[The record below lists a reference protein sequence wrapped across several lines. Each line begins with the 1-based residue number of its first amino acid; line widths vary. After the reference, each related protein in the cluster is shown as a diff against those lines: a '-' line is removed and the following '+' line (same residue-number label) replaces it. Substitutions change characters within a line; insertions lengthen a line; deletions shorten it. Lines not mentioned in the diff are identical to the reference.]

1 MIENKKSQSFLQG
14 ALILTVSAIVVK
26 VIGVLFRI
34 PLANILGGVGMSYF
48 STAYDLFLP
57 IYSLAVT
64 GLGVAVSRLVSENI
78 TKNNKQGVEAV
89 YRASRKLFLLIGII
103 GAAFILCL
111 APYFVQKIYNPAALL
126 SVVAIVPAVV
136 FSCIS
141 AIYRGFY
148 QGQQNMIPTA
158 VSQILESVIK
168 LVIGILLAVAVTKFL
183 MAQYTATGK
192 ILGVS
197 FETKELANL
206 YVLRYSA
213 ASAILGISIS
223 TAVGALYIKCVF
235 LKRSRGVLRAGAT
248 PLQCSQMQ
256 KRLIS
261 IAVPIALSTLVVNL
275 STLIDLSS
283 VMNCLKTAID
293 NNAEMIYSMYPN
305 AIPAEYTNEL
315 LPRYLYGSYTGL
327 ATPIFNLVPA
337 ITAALGVSAIPVV
350 TSAWTRNNKEELE
363 STVSS
368 ILRITLLVALPAG
381 LGIFTLAGPILTFL
395 FPARAMEVS
404 IVVPILKVMG
414 FSAIL
419 VAVATP
425 INSILQSVGREKLP
439 LLILVLGAAIKLI
452 TNFTLVSRPEIN
464 IQGVP
469 YGTLLCYLV
478 IVVLSGCA
486 LVLTTGIRLRL
497 FSVFIKPL
505 FCAVSSCA
513 VAKLCYTLL
522 PLGNSAKL
530 MVSIGVTAIFY
541 VIMVFLTG
549 SINKNDIDTLKI
561 SKNVVKRLEKL
572 GLIR

>member
-248 PLQCSQMQ
+248 P
-256 KRLIS
+256 
-261 IAVPIALSTLVVNL
+261 V
-275 STLIDLSS
+275 
-283 VMNCLKTAID
+283 
-293 NNAEMIYSMYPN
+293 
-305 AIPAEYTNEL
+305 
-315 LPRYLYGSYTGL
+315 SYTHL
-327 ATPIFNLVPA
+327 DVYK
-337 ITAALGVSAIPVV
+337 
-350 TSAWTRNNKEELE
+350 R
-363 STVSS
+363 
-368 ILRITLLVALPAG
+368 
-381 LGIFTLAGPILTFL
+381 
-395 FPARAMEVS
+395 
-404 IVVPILKVMG
+404 
-414 FSAIL
+414 
-419 VAVATP
+419 
-425 INSILQSVGREKLP
+425 Q
-439 LLILVLGAAIKLI
+439 
-452 TNFTLVSRPEIN
+452 
-464 IQGVP
+464 
-469 YGTLLCYLV
+469 V
-478 IVVLSGCA
+478 IVLP
-486 LVLTTGIRLRL
+486 TTP
-497 FSVFIKPL
+497 V
-505 FCAVSSCA
+505 C
-513 VAKLCYTLL
+513 
-522 PLGNSAKL
+522 
-530 MVSIGVTAIFY
+530 
-541 VIMVFLTG
+541 
-549 SINKNDIDTLKI
+549 
-561 SKNVVKRLEKL
+561 
-572 GLIR
+572 